1 MVQAAIPG
9 WRPSKG
15 AVPEGRDR
23 AIPALPVLRQKKSGT
38 RPDF

>member
-9 WRPSKG
+9 SRPAEG
-15 AVPEGRDR
+15 AILQDRDR
-23 AIPALPVLRQKKSGT
+23 AILALADYWQKKSGT